1 MIWSMTSGASV
12 LQGSRAWTVKQGS
25 LPVTPILVWRGAPV
39 SMIKVSLLFI
49 VFVPMDSQ
57 DQDVR

>member
-1 MIWSMTSGASV
+1 M
-12 LQGSRAWTVKQGS
+12 
-25 LPVTPILVWRGAPV
+25 TPILVWRGAPV

-57 DQDVR
+57 DQDVRLSMIGVLTDLA